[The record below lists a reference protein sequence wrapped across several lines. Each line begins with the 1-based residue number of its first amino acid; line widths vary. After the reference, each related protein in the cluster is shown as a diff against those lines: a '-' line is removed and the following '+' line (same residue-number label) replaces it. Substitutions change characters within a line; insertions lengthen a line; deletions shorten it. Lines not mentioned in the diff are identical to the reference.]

1 MKCVNCGNDIPDKAK
16 FCPYCGTQNEPK
28 QKAAGNEQTTEQ
40 YQQPW
45 EQPGQKATVSLD
57 YSLILK
63 IGTGILALIYV
74 IFAIRYF
81 VGGVRSFLP
90 IFSWGYAMYI
100 PQAVL
105 TLINSVCFGGM
116 AAILVLIGFSKQR
129 EKAKALFTVLGILGV
144 AVIGLSFLRMIWTLI
159 MGGGFVFSVKILL
172 SPLFGTVAVLGA
184 TYGMLYIV
192 KEAPTAQ
199 DYYNMNSMSDV
210 FKDCADAVQGA
221 AKDVA
226 SDVNS
231 KTEEYRSKNTSYSSY
246 NQNSGYQG
254 QSYPNATPLKT
265 DRGLLGYILLTFI
278 TCGIYSYY
286 FIYSVARDVN
296 VACEGD
302 GKSTGGLL
310 KFMIL
315 SIITCGIYGWVWQY
329 SLGNRLAAN
338 APRYGMNF
346 QENGTTV
353 LLWDLFGLFLCG
365 IGPFIAMNIII
376 KNTNSICMA
385 YNRSKGFM

>member
-1 MKCVNCGNDIPDKAK
+1 M
-16 FCPYCGTQNEPK
+16 
-28 QKAAGNEQTTEQ
+28 
-40 YQQPW
+40 
-45 EQPGQKATVSLD
+45 
-57 YSLILK
+57 
-63 IGTGILALIYV
+63 
-74 IFAIRYF
+74 
-81 VGGVRSFLP
+81 
-90 IFSWGYAMYI
+90 
-100 PQAVL
+100 
-105 TLINSVCFGGM
+105 
-116 AAILVLIGFSKQR
+116 
-129 EKAKALFTVLGILGV
+129 
-144 AVIGLSFLRMIWTLI
+144 
-159 MGGGFVFSVKILL
+159 
-172 SPLFGTVAVLGA
+172 
-184 TYGMLYIV
+184 
-192 KEAPTAQ
+192 
-199 DYYNMNSMSDV
+199 
-210 FKDCADAVQGA
+210 
-221 AKDVA
+221 
-226 SDVNS
+226 
-231 KTEEYRSKNTSYSSY
+231 
-246 NQNSGYQG
+246 
-254 QSYPNATPLKT
+254 
-265 DRGLLGYILLTFI
+265 GYILLTFI

-315 SIITCGIYGWVWQY
+315 SIITCGIYGWIWQY